1 MVVELAVIDALTV
14 AVPDCGSR
22 VADEPRDGV
31 DEVDDDAHTVGD
43 IESVAEGEKV
53 PLSDGVS
60 DAVPHSD
67 ICAVVDGLPDSDG
80 DSVPLRELEEH
91 AVGVF
96 DTVAHPESVALRVAD
111 EHPVPAARLPLG
123 EPVDEALRAIVAEM
137 GGLRLVEA
145 EPVTERL
152 RATDAVEHPVPL
164 CVSEDETDLE
174 KVSDEDGEREAHDV
188 VVPELHALDDA
199 LRDVVKVPDTDAVV
213 DAVRLVHDVDD
224 AIVDADEHGEM
235 EFVAVSV
242 PLPLVDGEDESD
254 AVAHGDEVSD
264 RVMEVL
270 PVDDGTPDCDVVNEF
285 VPETES
291 VPADETVVDCV
302 DVFVDVAQPDTEL
315 VCEVEPVGDVV
326 DDVVVLGLL
335 LSDAADDAVALPQ
348 PDADGARL
356 AEMHAV
362 PVMDAP
368 KLPVELTD
376 TQSVTAALADAVTHC
391 ETLLVPQTDAHEVPL
406 LEAVGQADT
415 LPVCDV
421 ETEGVELDDEDSVTV
436 ALFEPVELA
445 LTQLLGDTDETSVAV
460 PERLADTE
468 REYEPDPVRVEEPVE
483 LAE

>member
-1 MVVELAVIDALTV
+1 M
-14 AVPDCGSR
+14 
-22 VADEPRDGV
+22 
-31 DEVDDDAHTVGD
+31 
-43 IESVAEGEKV
+43 
-53 PLSDGVS
+53 
-60 DAVPHSD
+60 
-67 ICAVVDGLPDSDG
+67 
-80 DSVPLRELEEH
+80 
-91 AVGVF
+91 
-96 DTVAHPESVALRVAD
+96 
-111 EHPVPAARLPLG
+111 
-123 EPVDEALRAIVAEM
+123 
-137 GGLRLVEA
+137 
-145 EPVTERL
+145 
-152 RATDAVEHPVPL
+152 
-164 CVSEDETDLE
+164 
-174 KVSDEDGEREAHDV
+174 
-188 VVPELHALDDA
+188 
-199 LRDVVKVPDTDAVV
+199 
-213 DAVRLVHDVDD
+213 
-224 AIVDADEHGEM
+224 
-235 EFVAVSV
+235 
-242 PLPLVDGEDESD
+242 
-254 AVAHGDEVSD
+254 
-264 RVMEVL
+264 
-270 PVDDGTPDCDVVNEF
+270 VNEF

-391 ETLLVPQTDAHEVPL
+391 ETLLVTQTDAHEVPL

-421 ETEGVELDDEDSVTV
+421 ETEGVELDDEDSVPV